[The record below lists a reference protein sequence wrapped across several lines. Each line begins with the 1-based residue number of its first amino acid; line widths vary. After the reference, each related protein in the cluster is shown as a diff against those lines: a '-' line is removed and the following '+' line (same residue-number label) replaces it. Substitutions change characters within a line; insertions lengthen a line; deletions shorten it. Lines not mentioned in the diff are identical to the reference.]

1 MKQSILLFLA
11 TFLLIINVSGQND
24 PAAVKIL
31 DKFSS
36 TALSAP
42 SVSMKFNLIPSDQT
56 ENRNDTLTGSIVI
69 SNNKYKLELP
79 DNSIWFNGEVSWS
92 YLPAEKEVTITK
104 PARKDDSFQSR
115 PSAIFTMYKK
125 GYKSLLIEEKRDSYI
140 IDLYPEDLKSDFIRV
155 RLTIGKTLMNLIS
168 LEYKKKDGLTM
179 TFLVEEYNLKTKPEP
194 SFFNFSPEK
203 YKGVEVIDMR

>member
-1 MKQSILLFLA
+1 MKQTILVFIVAFFLSFTA
-11 TFLLIINVSGQND
+11 SGQND
-24 PAAVKIL
+24 PAAIKIL

-42 SVSMKFNLIPSDQT
+42 SVSMKFKLISTDQT
-56 ENRNDTLTGSIVI
+56 ENRNDTLAGSIVL
-69 SNNKYKLELP
+69 SNNKYKLDLP
-79 DNSIWFNGEVSWS
+79 DNSVWYNGDISWS

-104 PARKDDSFQSR
+104 SDRKDDSFQSR
-115 PSAIFTMYKK
+115 PSAIFSMYKK
-125 GYKSLLIEEKRDSYI
+125 GYKSLLVEEKRDSFI

-155 RLTIGKTLMNLIS
+155 RLSIGKTLMNLIS

-179 TFLVEEYNLKTKPEP
+179 TFFVEEYNLKTKPDP
-194 SFFNFSPEK
+194 SFFVFSPEK